1 MNNQLENLMYKAG
14 LTAQGCWD
22 EMDDYNREA
31 ILQFA
36 ELIIKDCASALDPML
51 RDMISRGQGVHL
63 IYKHFGLEE

>member
-1 MNNQLENLMYKAG
+1 MNSRIDDLMYQAG

-36 ELIIKDCASALDPML
+36 ELIIKDCAGALDPML